1 MKWEHKGKNKYN
13 VKFEC
18 ACFSSWCT
26 SKPLVHWSFESLI
39 NLKVLMQWNPL
50 NQFNRNSYK
59 LFVTPLHNIFFGTL
73 TVVYSKQNYN
83 SLVNVCATPDL
94 KNRITIIGTKN
105 IFNRIK
111 PFPEGEM

>member
-1 MKWEHKGKNKYN
+1 
-13 VKFEC
+13 
-18 ACFSSWCT
+18 
-26 SKPLVHWSFESLI
+26 
-39 NLKVLMQWNPL
+39 MQWNPL

-73 TVVYSKQNYN
+73 TVVYNKQNYN

-94 KNRITIIGTKN
+94 KNRINIIGTKN

-111 PFPEGEM
+111 PFPEGEMWLSQRGNILRSTETLERTVSFRSKV